1 MAVVGV
7 ARSLV
12 VKRALKGGQ
21 SIARPMVE
29 AGDVNFLGVQRVLK
43 GAQTTA

>member
-1 MAVVGV
+1 MAVVSV
-7 ARSLV
+7 ATNLV
-12 VKRALKGGQ
+12 VRRALNGGQ